1 MSPKRLNKKTTTTP
15 TISDETKDRNKYADS
30 FIKDLRK
37 LKSGEI
43 PEVNIDYTK
52 IKIKQSIKLIKLNID
67 DKKLVLTTDEGGE
80 YFLNDRT
87 INQIMTKK
95 MDSDLSST
103 DQGDYEYDETE
114 DLQTAKS
121 AKLRVIT
128 SDTKTKPGGV
138 FFKYTH
144 NTIFDLTRYHIFK
157 NDDVFDYNNNCLYIA
172 LNNAGLKE
180 DKLEMLKQICNKSYC
195 SKM

>member
-1 MSPKRLNKKTTTTP
+1 MSTKRLNKKTTTTH
-15 TISDETKDRNKYADS
+15 TISDETKDRNKYADT

-43 PEVNIDYTK
+43 QDVNIDYTK

-95 MDSDLSST
+95 WT
-103 DQGDYEYDETE
+103 
-114 DLQTAKS
+114 
-121 AKLRVIT
+121 VIYQAL
-128 SDTKTKPGGV
+128 TKT
-138 FFKYTH
+138 
-144 NTIFDLTRYHIFK
+144 TIFTMKHLIYKQQNLQHYVLLPVTPQQHQVVVFSNTHII
-157 NDDVFDYNNNCLYIA
+157 LYLI
-172 LNNAGLKE
+172 
-180 DKLEMLKQICNKSYC
+180 
-195 SKM
+195 